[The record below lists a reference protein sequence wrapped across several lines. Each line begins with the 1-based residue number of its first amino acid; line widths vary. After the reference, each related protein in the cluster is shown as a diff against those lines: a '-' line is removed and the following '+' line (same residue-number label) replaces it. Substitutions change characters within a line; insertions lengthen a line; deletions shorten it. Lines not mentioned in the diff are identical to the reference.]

1 MKRAREPP
9 LGGPQQRHH
18 GSSGS
23 EDTERAEKKLQPS
36 RARKRQ
42 IDQNEE
48 TDNLEEPTDKSR
60 RVKRRDKVF
69 DRGK

>member
-1 MKRAREPP
+1 LKRAREPP

-23 EDTERAEKKLQPS
+23 EDTERAE

-42 IDQNEE
+42 FGQNEE
-48 TDNLEEPTDKSR
+48 TENLEESTDKSR
-60 RVKRRDKVF
+60 QVKRRDKVF